1 MMHCFSEENKATVST
16 TILKECKPLFGL
28 VKHHVPAKF
37 QIQATEEHN
46 EGQSGEALMDL
57 SRSISIDPFS
67 SLPPNMTLPHQR

>member
-1 MMHCFSEENKATVST
+1 MIRCSSEENKSTT

-37 QIQATEEHN
+37 QLQAADEEHN
-46 EGQSGEALMDL
+46 EGGALMDF

-67 SLPPNMTLPHQR
+67 SLPPNPMTPHSK

>member
-1 MMHCFSEENKATVST
+1 MIRCFSEENKATVTT

-37 QIQATEEHN
+37 QIQATAEEHN
-46 EGQSGEALMDL
+46 EGGALMDL

-67 SLPPNMTLPHQR
+67 SLPPNMTAHQR